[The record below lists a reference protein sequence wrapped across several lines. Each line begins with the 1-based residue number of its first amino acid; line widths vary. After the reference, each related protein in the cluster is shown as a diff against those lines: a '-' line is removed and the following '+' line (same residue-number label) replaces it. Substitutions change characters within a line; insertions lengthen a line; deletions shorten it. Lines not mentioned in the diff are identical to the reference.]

1 MTLKMPTTYLVYVK
15 TMCHHDLNRNRMF
28 LLNTFKLL
36 LRNSLHK
43 SVQATL
49 MWFWVANA
57 NSSFFFSRF
66 NEAETFQ
73 AEFFIKFRKGSGL
86 RGKVREGILLI
97 QPVCEP
103 FSEIVIQFTIF
114 KAKTFRDSSRCLHA
128 ANERQQKS
136 GNLGCHA

>member
-1 MTLKMPTTYLVYVK
+1 MTLEMPTTYLVYVK
-15 TMCHHDLNRNRMF
+15 TMCHHDLNRNRGI
-28 LLNTFKLL
+28 LLKTLKLL
-36 LRNSLHK
+36 LINSLHK
-43 SVQATL
+43 SVQTTL
-49 MWFWVANA
+49 MWFWVTTA

-103 FSEIVIQFTIF
+103 LSEIVIQFAVF
-114 KAKTFRDSSRCLHA
+114 KAKTFRDSS
-128 ANERQQKS
+128 
-136 GNLGCHA
+136 